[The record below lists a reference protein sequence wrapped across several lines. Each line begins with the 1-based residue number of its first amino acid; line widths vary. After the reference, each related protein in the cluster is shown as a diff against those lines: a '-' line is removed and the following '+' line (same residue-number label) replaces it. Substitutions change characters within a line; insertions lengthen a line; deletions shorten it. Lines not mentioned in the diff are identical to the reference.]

1 MWVLFY
7 IVFYNLANRNGISL
21 DIKYQTAKEASH
33 LDIIINFA
41 ALSNITKAVCNQMQG
56 FKYKGEKRTERPS
69 KIFYQI
75 HFSYIYFLNIY
86 ISQIKM

>member
-41 ALSNITKAVCNQMQG
+41 ALSNITKAVFNQIQG
-56 FKYKGEKRTERPS
+56 FKYKGGREPS
-69 KIFYQI
+69 DPPKFFAKLISVIFT
-75 HFSYIYFLNIY
+75 F
-86 ISQIKM
+86 